1 MLGKGF
7 KLMWEKIQWLIITGL
22 KFRTP
27 YPKTAWGVRCCLTSL
42 GLSLYSFFNFDIN
55 LKDNFIINTIEF
67 NYREPTILYTLITVG
82 LFLVGMALIYSEW
95 DKKLRHIA
103 KVFISAM
110 PGVAISFPINVLE
123 PSERALSRE
132 AVRLGV
138 NQDSE
143 ENIQK
148 QIEVFNAELKADVI
162 KRFILPPDVKKA
174 YIGGLARIPFLVA
187 YGSMLRNQS
196 AQIVYF
202 DKFHRN
208 GEYALLED
216 FNEKIS
222 LKDYD
227 FNINISN
234 NVGLALGFTTAISRE
249 QLPESL
255 RDSVIMLYPSKGTA
269 RNLIKNQDNLQEI
282 SDEIVHIIDNLS
294 SRVNVQRVHLF
305 LSVQSSLAIE
315 IGRRYQEGTHKNWII
330 HNFNPDEGC
339 YDWALELSN
348 KGLREI

>member
-1 MLGKGF
+1 
-7 KLMWEKIQWLIITGL
+7 MWEKIQWLIITGL

-42 GLSLYSFFNFDIN
+42 GISLYSFLNLYIN
-55 LKDNFIINTIEF
+55 LKDNLIIDAIEF
-67 NYREPTILYTLITVG
+67 TYREPTILYTLITVG

-95 DKKLRHIA
+95 DKKFRHIA

-123 PSERALSRE
+123 PSERVLSRE
-132 AVRLGV
+132 AVKLGV

-148 QIEVFNAELKADVI
+148 QIEVFNAELKADVV
-162 KRFILPPDVKKA
+162 KRFILPPDIKKA
-174 YIGGLARIPFLVA
+174 YVGGLARIPFLVA
-187 YGSMLRNQS
+187 YGSTLRNQS

-222 LKDYD
+222 LKNYD
-227 FNINISN
+227 LSPGTSN
-234 NVGLALGFTTAISRE
+234 DVGLALGFTTAISRE
-249 QLPESL
+249 QLPETL
-255 RDSVIMLYPSKGTA
+255 RDSVTILFPNKVAA
-269 RNLIKNQDNLQEI
+269 RNLIKNQANLQDV
-282 SDEIVHIIDNLS
+282 SDEIARIIDNLS
-294 SRVNVQRVHLF
+294 SIRNVQRIHLF

-330 HNFNPDEGC
+330 HNFNPDKGC

-348 KGLREI
+348 KGLRTFYI